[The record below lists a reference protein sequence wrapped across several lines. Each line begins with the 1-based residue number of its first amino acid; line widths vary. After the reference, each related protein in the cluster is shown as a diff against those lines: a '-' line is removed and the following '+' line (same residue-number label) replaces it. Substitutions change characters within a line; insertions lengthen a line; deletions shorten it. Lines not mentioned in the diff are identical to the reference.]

1 LGVKGPA
8 EAVDRAYPDLLAGLK
23 PFGLKLGPE
32 LVR

>member
-1 LGVKGPA
+1 V
-8 EAVDRAYPDLLAGLK
+8 AVDRAYPDLLAGLK